1 MAVYLD
7 LAAGDTLL
15 IGSTTRIR
23 LERKSGGRARLRIES
38 SQDVDH
44 VKAGE
49 PLPAEG
55 KTASAPA
62 PGPTKARP
70 FLQRP

>member
-15 IGSTTRIR
+15 IGSNTRIR

-44 VKAGE
+44 VKAGDD
-49 PLPAEG
+49 L
-55 KTASAPA
+55 PA
-62 PGPTKARP
+62 PGKPDRAAETDDMPRP
-70 FLQRP
+70 FLKRP